1 MNRHPKL
8 PKRRAVALLFTCVCL
23 LSASLLGGCG
33 NTSPSGSQ
41 PTAAGS
47 REASEH
53 TSTTLQDSS
62 DWHDIDVGC
71 DLGDAQPLDL
81 SYARNFTIDTFED
94 GYRLVCISNGDRFL
108 IVPEGAQVPQGLDE
122 DIAIIEQ
129 QPSSVYLVSTGMIC
143 LLDELDTLDDVT
155 VSSVT
160 AEDSPNDHLTQAL
173 EEGSTVYGG
182 KYSAPDFEL
191 IADKGC
197 TLAIENTKINH
208 APDIKAKLEDLG
220 CVVLTEQSST
230 EPEVLGRLEWIKLM
244 GTIFGREDE
253 AQKSFE
259 RLAARIDAAS
269 ADEPLGKT
277 AAFFYIN
284 EDGAAVTRRST
295 DYFSQMIE
303 MAGGTFLSFDPAD
316 EDGGAS
322 SSVQAVIDLET
333 FYADAH
339 DADVIIYNTTVDA
352 SVTSLDDLVAKNPL
366 LADFTAVKSG
376 RVFACDE
383 NIYQAMTS
391 ADRIIGDLHAALEGH
406 DGNAGFIWKLD

>member
-1 MNRHPKL
+1 ML
-8 PKRRAVALLFTCVCL
+8 PTCRAAELLLALACL
-23 LSASLLGGCG
+23 LAAPMLAGCG
-33 NTSPSGSQ
+33 NATASGSQ
-41 PTAAGS
+41 AAS
-47 REASEH
+47 AE
-53 TSTTLQDSS
+53 STQTPRDADAAQQVSS
-62 DWHDIDVGC
+62 DWHDSDIGC
-71 DLGDAQPLDL
+71 DLKGAQAVEL
-81 SYARNFTIDTFED
+81 SYARNFTIDAFED
-94 GYRLVCISNGDRFL
+94 GHRLVCISNGDRFL
-108 IVPEGAQVPQGLDE
+108 IVPQGKQAPQGLDD

-129 QPSSVYLVSTGMIC
+129 RPSSAYLVSTGMIC
-143 LLDELDTLDDVT
+143 LLDEIDALDCVT

-160 AEDSPNDHLTQAL
+160 TEDSPNDHLTQAL

-244 GTIFGREDE
+244 GAIFGREDE
-253 AQKSFE
+253 AQASFE
-259 RLAARIDAAS
+259 RIAERIGAAS

-277 AAFFYIN
+277 VAFFYIN

-303 MAGGTFLSFDPAD
+303 MAGGTFLSFDPDTED
-316 EDGGAS
+316 EGAS
-322 SSVQAVIDLET
+322 TSVQAVIDLET
-333 FYADAH
+333 FYAAAR

-352 SVTSLDDLVAKNPL
+352 SVASLDDLVAKNPL
-366 LADFTAVKSG
+366 LADFTAVESG

-391 ADRIIGDLHAALEGH
+391 ADSIIGDLRAALEGR
-406 DGNAGFIWKLD
+406 DGDAGFIWKLD